1 MYEIYWDQVSRKKT
15 LIMDKYEEGK
25 AEGKAKI
32 AINMLKAN
40 RSIDE
45 IALFIGLTQETIEQF
60 KNER

>member
-1 MYEIYWDQVSRKKT
+1 
-15 LIMDKYEEGK
+15 MDKYEEGK

-45 IALFIGLTQETIEQF
+45 RALFIGLTQETIEQF